1 MKINIFIWF
10 SLGIMKQSG
19 PLHPTLE
26 ASAYLCRRKSTFFD
40 VVYKICA
47 AYIIF
52 KLQKT
57 SQVPG
62 EFMTM
67 RLQIFLNECT
77 ALAQS
82 TEKKYPTLLQFH
94 NSPTIWRPQQSGVSW
109 PILEWCLPGVTWHIG
124 TPLTPLSN
132 WCCGLIHWTITLWCH
147 HQLDCCNNAPGIPW
161 EIQEVWQQI

>member
-67 RLQIFLNECT
+67 RLQTFNLSEWMHCT
-77 ALAQS
+77 GAVHWKEISNFIAI
-82 TEKKYPTLLQFH
+82 PQFPH
-94 NSPTIWRPQQSGVSW
+94 YLEATA
-109 PILEWCLPGVTWHIG
+109 EWCLMTNTWVVSTWSNMAHWHS
-124 TPLTPLSN
+124 TTYSAFQLMLWTDPLEVSPPA
-132 WCCGLIHWTITLWCH
+132 G
-147 HQLDCCNNAPGIPW
+147 CNNAPGIPR